1 MHKHL
6 LTQTIAMSVTVL
18 IVGLGCSS
26 DETHHAPE
34 LSGTNGHLVDLGTL
48 TSSTLVPST
57 VQENEAARVTTDSR
71 LYSRNTTTA
80 KTQDPRA
87 NYGVKSQEDI
97 ATSSD
102 MDTGPALAG
111 QAGVRQTI
119 ASMPAPA
126 FRERHAD
133 IFWPPRV
140 VNNTENYQA
149 TATNP
154 IIRVA
159 DESTS
164 TFSIDVDTGSYANMR
179 RFLNAGQLPPA
190 DAIRVEELLNYFSYD
205 YAAPD
210 SLETPFS
217 IHTEIA
223 TTPWND
229 KTRLLHVGL
238 KGYSVDAE
246 NRPPAN
252 LVFLLDVSGS
262 MAANNKLGL
271 LKSSLLMLSKELS
284 EQDSVSIVVYAG
296 ASGTVLE
303 PTSGNNYR
311 AIEQALKKLKAGGST
326 NGESGIE
333 LAYAMA
339 EQAMSKDSINRI
351 ILATDGDFNVG
362 VSDIDTLKNLIEVKR
377 ESGIALTTL
386 GFGTGNYNDHL
397 MEQLADVGNGNYAY
411 IDTLSEARKVLSEEL
426 TSTLL
431 TIAKDVKIQIE
442 FNPSQVSEY
451 RLLGYVNRR
460 LANEDFA
467 NDKVDAGEIGSGHTV
482 TALYEIALVGEGG
495 ARHSASRYQHNRSEK
510 TQTNNTKSSGLT
522 EELDSGLDN
531 LSNEIAEVRLRYK
544 QPDAT
549 KSQLTTRIVQ
559 KDALID
565 NLDDTSGNFRFSA
578 AVAGFGQLLRQNK
591 YLEDFDF
598 DDTAAL
604 AASAKG
610 QDRFGYRA
618 QFVGLVDLA
627 SSLHEQRVAATRDLS
642 EQNGNDSDEDSGEHP
657 REYTQ
662 GNTNLELEG

>member
-1 MHKHL
+1 MQKHL
-6 LTQTIAMSVTVL
+6 LTQTIAMSVTAL
-18 IVGLGCSS
+18 IVGVGCSS
-26 DETHHAPE
+26 DETSTVPE
-34 LSGTNGHLVDLGTL
+34 IITTDTHLVD
-48 TSSTLVPST
+48 PST
-57 VQENEAARVTTDSR
+57 AQMNEANRLVTDAR
-71 LYSRNTTTA
+71 LYSRSTTTA
-80 KTQDPRA
+80 KAQAPRA
-87 NYGVKSQEDI
+87 NYGSISQGAILQSDM

-102 MDTGPALAG
+102 MDTGMALTG
-111 QAGVRQTI
+111 QASAEETI

-126 FRERHAD
+126 IGERHAD
-133 IFWPPRV
+133 IFWPPHV
-140 VNNTENYQA
+140 VNNTEKYQD

-154 IIRVA
+154 IVRVA

-179 RFLNAGQLPPA
+179 RFLNAGQLPPS

-205 YAAPD
+205 YTSPD

-223 TTPWND
+223 PTPWND
-229 KTRLLHVGL
+229 KTRLLHIGL

-311 AIEQALKKLKAGGST
+311 AIEQALKKLNAGGST

-339 EQAMSKDSINRI
+339 EKAMSKESINRI

-362 VSDIDTLKNLIEVKR
+362 VSDIDTLKKLIEDKR

-495 ARHSASRYQHNRSEK
+495 ARHSASRYQNSHADK
-510 TQTNNTKSSGLT
+510 TQTSNAKSSGLT

-531 LSNEIAEVRLRYK
+531 LSNEIAEVRLRFK
-544 QPDAT
+544 RPGEN

-559 KDALID
+559 KDALVD
-565 NLDDTSGNFRFSA
+565 NLNDTSENFRFSA

-598 DDTAAL
+598 DDTAEL

-642 EQNGNDSDEDSGEHP
+642 EQNGDNSDEGSGEHP

-662 GNTNLELEG
+662 GNKNVELEG